1 MRFVFT
7 CHGLIC
13 EIWMQHKNWIFN
25 YCSTHVH
32 GSKCRK
38 YTAKFGFCTLQ
49 CSILITY
56 PCKVATAAILIQT
69 RCVQSVFSLKKI
81 TVGSSD
87 CHTAQYKNPMQQCTK
102 WPQILY
108 KACLR
113 LVYVQNWSLEALLY
127 KPRWF
132 DHFVHCIGFLYF
144 RGKRHLT
151 SQQI

>member
-13 EIWMQHKNWIFN
+13 EIWMQHKKWIFN

-87 CHTAQYKNPMQQCTK
+87 CHTAQYKNPMQQCT
-102 WPQILY
+102 ILIQGSP
-108 KACLR
+108 AAR
-113 LVYVQNWSLEALLY
+113 LYTKLSSWSTFEQASLVWSFCTL
-127 KPRWF
+127 
-132 DHFVHCIGFLYF
+132 HMIFVLFLF
-144 RGKRHLT
+144 WE
-151 SQQI
+151 